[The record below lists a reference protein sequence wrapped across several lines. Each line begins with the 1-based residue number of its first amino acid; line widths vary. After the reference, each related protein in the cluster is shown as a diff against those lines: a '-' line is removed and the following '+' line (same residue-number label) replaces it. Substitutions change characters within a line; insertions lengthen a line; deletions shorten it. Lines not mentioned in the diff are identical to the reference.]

1 MLKKILKNKNSLK
14 TRKISSIS
22 TVIKSNTNFLVKK
35 QENYIDF
42 LTIEI
47 EDCKL
52 IYKNLGLW

>member
-47 EDCKL
+47 EDYKL